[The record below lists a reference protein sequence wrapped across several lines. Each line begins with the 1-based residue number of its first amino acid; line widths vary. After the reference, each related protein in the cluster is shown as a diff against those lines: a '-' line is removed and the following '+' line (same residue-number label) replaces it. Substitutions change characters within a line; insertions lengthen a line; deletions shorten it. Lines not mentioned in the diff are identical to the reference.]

1 MTGLPS
7 ELYNRCRTTLLKCS
21 EFDNNASLRTIFI
34 TGELHPFRNRLPSA
48 TSKNARVDACLAFLV
63 DKRLSDGRAVLP
75 LFLTALRDRYQPG
88 DALRNELAALAQD
101 TWSHLDPSEVASSE
115 ESSSSELRSQGS
127 TYITHID
134 RAEGIAI
141 GNGAQVIQQKPSSP
155 QDAEPSPPA
164 RGDTSSAS
172 ASQELPGPIQDRW
185 ALLVGV
191 NRYVDPTFPPLKFC
205 VNDVLALE
213 ATLKD
218 LGYTVVTLYDNA
230 AQEHL
235 RPTRDN
241 VEAELTRLCQVAG
254 PDDLLLVHF
263 ACHGKLVD
271 GKPVLITRET
281 RAPTL
286 ARRAL
291 PLAEVERMM
300 RDSEARRLVLTLD
313 ACHTGVEVGR
323 DLADPEFI
331 RNAYELAEGFA
342 LIAASTAQQIA
353 QEWDEKEHGVFT
365 YYLLEGLSGQ
375 ADHDDKDFVTVGD
388 LSLHVLNGLKHW
400 NVEHAGLLQEPTARA
415 EGLGDIIVAD
425 YRHKSSNPNPFVP
438 LTGRIIDPA
447 RVFDREREIRHTV
460 EFLQAGSS
468 VALIGPA
475 AVGKSSLLTKLLTIL
490 PERLGT
496 PWEAAYL
503 DMQPIF
509 NEDEFFTALCDALR
523 VDTCRGYALNRALQ
537 GRRILLALDEVDK
550 MAWEGF
556 TRGLRAELR
565 GLAGDATA
573 PLKLLLT
580 ARVPLDRLF
589 DDSDGNT
596 SPLENICLQIDVKPW
611 DEDTARAFLIERL
624 PHTEIVFEEKEMA
637 WLIEQSNGHPQQLT
651 LAAYK
656 LFACKMRGDL

>member
-1 MTGLPS
+1 L
-7 ELYNRCRTTLLKCS
+7 RCS
-21 EFDNNASLRTIFI
+21 EFDNNASLRTVFV
-34 TGELHPFRNRLPSA
+34 TDELHPFRSRLPSA
-48 TSKNARVDACLAFLV
+48 ANKSARVDACLAFLA

-88 DALRNELAALAQD
+88 DALRDELDALARN
-101 TWSHLDPSEVASSE
+101 TRSHLDPSEVASSE
-115 ESSSSELRSQGS
+115 GVSSSGSRSQGT
-127 TYITHID
+127 TYVTHID
-134 RAEGIAI
+134 RAEGLAI

-172 ASQELPGPIQDRW
+172 ASQEPPGPIQDRW

-191 NRYVDPTFPPLKFC
+191 NRYVDPAFPPLKFC

-213 ATLKD
+213 ATLND
-218 LGYTVVTLYDNA
+218 LGYTVITLHDNA
-230 AQEHL
+230 TKEHL

-281 RAPTL
+281 RAPIL
-286 ARRAL
+286 ERRAM

-300 RDSEARRLVLTLD
+300 RESEARRLVLTLD

-353 QEWDEKEHGVFT
+353 QEWAEKEHGVFT

-375 ADHDDKDFVTVGD
+375 ADRDDKDFVTVSD

-400 NVEHAGLLQEPTARA
+400 NVEHARLLQEPTART

-425 YRHKSSNPNPFVP
+425 YR
-438 LTGRIIDPA
+438 
-447 RVFDREREIRHTV
+447 E
-460 EFLQAGSS
+460 
-468 VALIGPA
+468 
-475 AVGKSSLLTKLLTIL
+475 
-490 PERLGT
+490 
-496 PWEAAYL
+496 
-503 DMQPIF
+503 
-509 NEDEFFTALCDALR
+509 
-523 VDTCRGYALNRALQ
+523 
-537 GRRILLALDEVDK
+537 
-550 MAWEGF
+550 
-556 TRGLRAELR
+556 
-565 GLAGDATA
+565 
-573 PLKLLLT
+573 
-580 ARVPLDRLF
+580 
-589 DDSDGNT
+589 
-596 SPLENICLQIDVKPW
+596 
-611 DEDTARAFLIERL
+611 
-624 PHTEIVFEEKEMA
+624 
-637 WLIEQSNGHPQQLT
+637 
-651 LAAYK
+651 
-656 LFACKMRGDL
+656 